1 VNPGCLLILILI
13 GLFFIVTYWQ
23 MILSIVFCIVAVI
36 SMLIFWS
43 HLSTQAK
50 IKAVNSSD
58 VVWRTL
64 SKQYAIPLKVG
75 SEKLALK
82 SGKNTNTYVVNLV
95 IPEIDGR
102 EIKFNYESEKLT
114 NVKPIEGNSFNPQD
128 YQTLKAISP
137 IVKDILLKIRPQNEE
152 LIAKIDELRSLKHLV
167 ETSEIY
173 RNKSHL
179 YTRSIATVQASIE
192 CGNQLDR
199 EYRNFIREALIEEKI
214 ATYNPEYLD
223 TLADTRIELQAKCQQ
238 VLEQYEQIKLEVAA
252 YDSLKQGIS

>member
-1 VNPGCLLILILI
+1 MHPGCSLILILI

-36 SMLIFWS
+36 SVLIFWS

-58 VVWRTL
+58 VVLRTL
-64 SKQYAIPLKVG
+64 SKQYAIPLNVG

-82 SGKNTNTYVVNLV
+82 GGKNTNTYVVNLV

-102 EIKFNYESEKLT
+102 EVKFNYESEKLT
-114 NVKPIEGNSFNPQD
+114 NVKPIDGNSSNIQD

-152 LIAKIDELRSLKHLV
+152 LTAKIHELISLRHLV

-173 RNKSHL
+173 RDKSHL
-179 YTRSIATVQASIE
+179 YSRSIENIQASIE

-214 ATYNPEYLD
+214 VAYNPEYLD
-223 TLADTRIELQAKCQQ
+223 TLADTRMELQSKCQQ
-238 VLEQYEQIKLEVAA
+238 VLEQYEKIKLKVAA
-252 YDSLKQGIS
+252 YDNLKQGVY